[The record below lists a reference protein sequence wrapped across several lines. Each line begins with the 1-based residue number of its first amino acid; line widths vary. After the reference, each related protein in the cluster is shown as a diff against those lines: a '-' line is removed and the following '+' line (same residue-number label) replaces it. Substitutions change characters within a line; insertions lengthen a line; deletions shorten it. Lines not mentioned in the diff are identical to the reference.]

1 MHEVHQVGTGTATT
15 DSAYA
20 LVQKYTGQQ
29 FMSAAYLLKA
39 VPIRLTQSP
48 ANARGV
54 LQSRAC
60 PERHETGRGA
70 DCQKPRS
77 SRLALDSFFDPTHR
91 IADNKR
97 ERRQV
102 TRCWTP

>member
-20 LVQKYTGQQ
+20 LLQKYTGQQ
-29 FMSAAYLLKA
+29 FTSAGYLLQA
-39 VPIRLTQSP
+39 WSSGLTPST
-48 ANARGV
+48 ANARGR

-60 PERHETGRGA
+60 PECHETGRGA
-70 DCQKPRS
+70 DGQNPRS